1 MDLQTRKLELIQAFL
16 NVKSEE
22 VISKIEKIL
31 KTEKIK
37 SDLDTIKPMSIEEF
51 NSRID
56 LSIDDS
62 KNERII
68 EQEELK
74 AKIEKWS

>member
-1 MDLQTRKLELIQAFL
+1 MDLQTRKLELIQAL
-16 NVKSEE
+16 LKVKSEE

>member
-1 MDLQTRKLELIQAFL
+1 MDLQSRKLELIQAFL
-16 NVKSEE
+16 KVKSEE
-22 VISKIEKIL
+22 VISKIENIL
-31 KTEKIK
+31 KNEKFK
-37 SDLDTIKPMSIEEF
+37 SDFDTLKPMSIEEF

>member
-1 MDLQTRKLELIQAFL
+1 MDLQSRKLELIQAFL
-16 NVKSEE
+16 KVKSEE
-22 VISKIEKIL
+22 VISKIENIL
-31 KTEKIK
+31 KNENYK
-37 SDLDTIKPMSIEEF
+37 SDFDTLKPMSLDEF

>member
-1 MDLQTRKLELIQAFL
+1 MKNMNNFQPHPSAEE
-16 NVKSEE
+16 KS
-22 VISKIEKIL
+22 IKNEKF
-31 KTEKIK
+31 K
-37 SDLDTIKPMSIEEF
+37 SDFDTLKPMSLEEF

>member
-16 NVKSEE
+16 KVKSEE

>member
-16 NVKSEE
+16 KVKSEE

-31 KTEKIK
+31 KTEKIN